1 MQEKYHRSLH
11 NEKKEDPLKSNVDPD
26 APAFNDRKSPDQT
39 ESKNKGVQGRDNEG
53 ANKVKNVPGVCPVQK
68 IRVRDSEGNFKTLIA
83 MLDTRSNTS
92 LFSKRVAKLLGLS
105 GPQTHLTMNLAGGQK
120 RGEVFEVLEIVIE
133 SQNSLKTSE
142 TTFKYTQFVS
152 LVAVLRP
159 CQENLLKLILTSRR

>member
-26 APAFNDRKSPDQT
+26 APAFNDRKSPDQA
-39 ESKNKGVQGRDNEG
+39 ESKNNSVQGRDNEG

-68 IRVRDSEGNFKTLIA
+68 IRVRDSEGNFKTL
-83 MLDTRSNTS
+83 S

-105 GPQTHLTMNLAGGQK
+105 GPQIHLTMNLAGGQK

-133 SQNSLKTSE
+133 SPVVEDIRNDL
-142 TTFKYTQFVS
+142 
-152 LVAVLRP
+152 
-159 CQENLLKLILTSRR
+159 